1 MNPNY
6 VRTFDDLKRV
16 REEYMNT
23 LALQASNDIYNEQMN
38 EIYRATGQIPQ
49 DPTKTML
56 SFYDYQQL
64 KIQLKQGLLEIMND
78 TDRTKAVEL
87 LSQQP
92 EELLF
97 ALGELKT
104 LIQYFKPLYKRTVP
118 YIIFV
123 SYVRNLMKKTFRI
136 NAYDARLQ
144 SNNRSQLDQT
154 PKQTSEAATNTPG
167 SVKNPPKTKDAS
179 TYIDAPP
186 RQKFLKKPKSGR
198 TVILVNT

>member
-1 MNPNY
+1 MNPNF

-38 EIYRATGQIPQ
+38 EIYQATGQIPQ

-87 LSQQP
+87 LS
-92 EELLF
+92 
-97 ALGELKT
+97 
-104 LIQYFKPLYKRTVP
+104 
-118 YIIFV
+118 
-123 SYVRNLMKKTFRI
+123 
-136 NAYDARLQ
+136 
-144 SNNRSQLDQT
+144 
-154 PKQTSEAATNTPG
+154 
-167 SVKNPPKTKDAS
+167 
-179 TYIDAPP
+179 
-186 RQKFLKKPKSGR
+186 
-198 TVILVNT
+198 

>member
-49 DPTKTML
+49 DPTRTML

-78 TDRTKAVEL
+78 TDRTKAVEWG
-87 LSQQP
+87 Q
-92 EELLF
+92 
-97 ALGELKT
+97 
-104 LIQYFKPLYKRTVP
+104 R
-118 YIIFV
+118 
-123 SYVRNLMKKTFRI
+123 MKEMREAK
-136 NAYDARLQ
+136 
-144 SNNRSQLDQT
+144 
-154 PKQTSEAATNTPG
+154 KQ
-167 SVKNPPKTKDAS
+167 
-179 TYIDAPP
+179 
-186 RQKFLKKPKSGR
+186 
-198 TVILVNT
+198 